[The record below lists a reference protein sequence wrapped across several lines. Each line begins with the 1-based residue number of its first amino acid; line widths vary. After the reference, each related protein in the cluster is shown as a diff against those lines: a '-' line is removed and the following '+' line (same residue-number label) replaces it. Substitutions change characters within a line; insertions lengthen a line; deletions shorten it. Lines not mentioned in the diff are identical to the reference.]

1 MQQFLIL
8 LPLSLRVCKCISS
21 RLRRALLAAPSCF
34 GKSTIY
40 RPFVSSVGIVCDQ
53 AADFVRAL
61 FETLPNEGFE
71 IPIGMLAVLLNA

>member
-1 MQQFLIL
+1 MVGRGIECEVRDRKL
-8 LPLSLRVCKCISS
+8 ISS
-21 RLRRALLAAPSCF
+21 RAFVGALLAAPSCF